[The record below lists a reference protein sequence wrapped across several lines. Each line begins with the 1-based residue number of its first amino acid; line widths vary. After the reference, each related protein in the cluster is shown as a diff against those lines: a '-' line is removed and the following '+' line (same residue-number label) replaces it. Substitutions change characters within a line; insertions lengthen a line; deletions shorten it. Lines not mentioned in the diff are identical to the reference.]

1 MGEDMAA
8 ETTTAPVKLLLIED
22 NDIDQEIVRRAFR
35 SADIPCELL
44 VARDGGEAIDIMLGD
59 SGNEPLGRPYLV
71 MLDLD
76 MPGVDGLEFL
86 SEIRAD
92 PILRRT
98 VIFIL
103 TGAIRDQ
110 DRDRCYDHCV
120 AGVLLKDRLSSDPIP
135 LVSMLNDYWTLVDF
149 PRE

>member
-1 MGEDMAA
+1 MIDGISTD
-8 ETTTAPVKLLLIED
+8 TVKLLLIED
-22 NDIDQEIVRRAFR
+22 NDIDREIVRRAFR
-35 SADIPCELL
+35 KADIPCEI
-44 VARDGGEAIDIMLGD
+44 VTARDGGEAIDLMLGD
-59 SGNEPLGRPYLV
+59 ADNEPLPRPYMV

-76 MPGVDGLEFL
+76 MPEIDGLEFL

-98 VIFIL
+98 VIFVL
-103 TGAIRDQ
+103 TGAIRDD

-120 AGVLLKDRLSSDPIP
+120 AGVLLKDRLNNDPVG
-135 LVSMLNDYWTLVDF
+135 LVSMLRDYWKLVDF